1 MKAKLIEAL
10 IVGHR
15 SRDEGEF
22 NKAIVELIK
31 DEENKGNV
39 ALAAQLSNAYKSG
52 PNTVIYKETPSNANN
67 NNSIIPQASQQII
80 APRDK
85 DSMLELYEILRPETK
100 LTDVVLPDKQKEIL
114 QQTIQEMKDSEE
126 LLKNGLLPTNRILL
140 CGPPGCGKTI
150 TAQALANE
158 LNLPMAYVRLDGL
171 VSSYLGQT
179 STNLRKVFDA
189 VKGQNIV
196 LFLDEFDAI
205 AKKRDDSNELGEL
218 KRVVTTLLQ
227 NFDNMPPNVFLIAA
241 TNHQHLL
248 DPAIWRRFNLAIIL
262 ELPNEEQREKLIIK
276 WINEMKI
283 MAGLNIKQI
292 AKLSEGLN
300 CAQIKELVTAA
311 AKKYFTNKLKI
322 SNDDVISI
330 LFKQLT
336 LYSGNNDEMWNL
348 IRTMNDRG
356 ISLRTLA
363 KATGIPHTTLNY
375 RLNKQAKEGDTDE
388 QQR

>member
-10 IVGHR
+10 IVAHCSG
-15 SRDEGEF
+15 DEAEF
-22 NKAIVELIK
+22 SKALIDLTK

-39 ALAAQLSNAYKSG
+39 ALAAQLSNAYKRGS
-52 PNTVIYKETPSNANN
+52 NTAISNGAVSNIKKSNSNA
-67 NNSIIPQASQQII
+67 IIPQAFQQII

-85 DSMLELYEILRPETK
+85 DSMLELYEILRPEIK
-100 LTDVVLPDKQKEIL
+100 LSDVVLPDKQKEIL
-114 QQTIQEMKDSEE
+114 IQIIQEQKDAEE
-126 LLKNGLLPTNRILL
+126 LMKNNILPANRLLL

-227 NFDNMPPNVFLIAA
+227 NFDNMPSNVFLIAA

-248 DPAIWRRFNLAIIL
+248 DPAIWRRFNLAIVL

-276 WINEMKI
+276 WIDEMKVV
-283 MAGLNIKQI
+283 ANLNIKQI

-300 CAQIKELVTAA
+300 CAQIKELVTAG
-311 AKKYFTNKLKI
+311 AKRYFINKRKV
-322 SNDDVISI
+322 SNDDIISI
-330 LFKQLT
+330 LFQQLT
-336 LYSGNNDEMWNL
+336 LYSGNNDEMWNV
-348 IRTMNDRG
+348 IKMMNDRG
-356 ISLRTLA
+356 ISLRILS
-363 KATGIPHTTLNY
+363 KATGIPHSTLNY
-375 RLNKQAKEGDTDE
+375 RLNKNAKEGESDE
-388 QQR
+388 

>member
-10 IVGHR
+10 IFAHCSG
-15 SRDEGEF
+15 DEGEF
-22 NKAIVELIK
+22 NKALVELTK

-39 ALAAQLSNAYKSG
+39 ALAAQLSNAYKRGS
-52 PNTVIYKETPSNANN
+52 NTEISKGAANIN
-67 NNSIIPQASQQII
+67 KSNSIIPQAFQQTI

-85 DSMLELYEILRPETK
+85 DSMLELYEILRPEIK
-100 LTDVVLPDKQKEIL
+100 LNDVVLPDKQKEIL
-114 QQTIQEMKDSEE
+114 RQIIQEQRDAEE
-126 LLKNGLLPTNRILL
+126 LMKNNLLPANRLLL

-227 NFDNMPPNVFLIAA
+227 NFDNMPSNVFLIAA

-248 DPAIWRRFNLAIIL
+248 DPAIWRRFNLAIVL
-262 ELPNEEQREKLIIK
+262 ELPNEEQREKLITK
-276 WINEMKI
+276 WIDEMKVV
-283 MAGLNIKQI
+283 AKLNIKQI

-300 CAQIKELVTAA
+300 CAQIKELVTAG
-311 AKKYFTNKLKI
+311 AKKYFINKQNI
-322 SNDDVISI
+322 SNDDIISI
-330 LFKQLT
+330 LFQQLT
-336 LYSGNNDEMWNL
+336 LYSGNNDEMWNV
-348 IRTMNDRG
+348 IKMMNDRG
-356 ISLRTLA
+356 ISLRILA
-363 KATGIPHTTLNY
+363 KATGIPHSTLNY
-375 RLNKQAKEGDTDE
+375 RLNKNAKEVDADE
-388 QQR
+388 Q